1 MRKAILFFWGKTL
14 GDTELI
20 GLRGLSLTGVWKVKG
35 GRLESGGWEA
45 GVWKMEA
52 GRLLDAGGCSRGCSG
67 GWKVGG

>member
-1 MRKAILFFWGKTL
+1 V
-14 GDTELI
+14 
-20 GLRGLSLTGVWKVKG
+20 RGLSLSLSLSGVWKVEG

-52 GRLLDAGGCSRGCSG
+52 GRLLEAGGCSRACSG